1 VSRTNRRIETHI
13 VIDAPP
19 AAVWSVLT
27 DWEHLADWSTSFVR
41 LEGEFA
47 DGSEVTATFKVLGIK
62 RRLKRTL
69 RNVQE
74 GAEFGWSDKF
84 ALGMVDRH
92 RYRVESEG
100 PHLTRFVQSDKVMG
114 GTSLVFG
121 ALTAALL
128 RNMYVEFNQQLMT
141 EVRRRIAAGEI

>member
-1 VSRTNRRIETHI
+1 MENENSDSKDHKAA
-13 VIDAPP
+13 ID
-19 AAVWSVLT
+19 
-27 DWEHLADWSTSFVR
+27 
-41 LEGEFA
+41 
-47 DGSEVTATFKVLGIK
+47 
-62 RRLKRTL
+62 
-69 RNVQE
+69 
-74 GAEFGWSDKF
+74 
-84 ALGMVDRH
+84 